1 MALGHNMPKNNQRY
15 NSTYNGRTHQFQ
27 QLTLTTS
34 TDSDSIFTQ
43 KDNKL
48 HKILRKIE
56 YHFGKNIISN
66 FNIVT
71 KMMKRLTASESELKF
86 LLKCRSF
93 DIFPRHIL
101 NLSKSINNLS
111 FHSNFINRKVRH
123 LIDYTKKKI
132 LNSEIRHLNIHIK
145 FLNNSI
151 NSQLTKLKASTTEK
165 TIEEFLKYYEDSNVL

>member
-15 NSTYNGRTHQFQ
+15 NSTYNGTTHQFQ

-71 KMMKRLTASESELKF
+71 KMMKRLTVSESELKF
-86 LLKCRSF
+86 L
-93 DIFPRHIL
+93 
-101 NLSKSINNLS
+101 
-111 FHSNFINRKVRH
+111 
-123 LIDYTKKKI
+123 
-132 LNSEIRHLNIHIK
+132 
-145 FLNNSI
+145 
-151 NSQLTKLKASTTEK
+151 
-165 TIEEFLKYYEDSNVL
+165 